1 MEYRQNQKG
10 VPKIEVTFTL
20 DKNRIL
26 NVNARDKSSGKSENI
41 TITNENGR
49 LSSEKIQNLIENESK
64 FKEEEEKIENMCIDT
79 LRSTSILNYSF
90 DSYLL

>member
-79 LRSTSILNYSF
+79 LRSTSILN
-90 DSYLL
+90 

>member
-49 LSSEKIQNLIENESK
+49 LSSEEIQNLIENESK